1 MHFYRRFH
9 KRDKQTQN
17 PSCDSASDRPF
28 FEYAKMSV
36 REVVKLQKS
45 SASDGLSTPQAHTR
59 LIKYGRNEVVKEKRR
74 SWIVILL
81 KNFKDPLS
89 ALLVVLALI
98 SYLTHDLKATVMIGI
113 MVALSVFLR
122 FFQEIKADAA
132 AQKLKAMV
140 RTVAHVVRS
149 GLVKKISFER
159 LVPGDIIHL
168 SAGDMIPADIR
179 LLESKDLYVNEATLT
194 GEALPAEKHAEA
206 ITTEAKTP
214 LELNNICYL
223 GTNVASGSAK
233 AIVLVT
239 GRRTYLGC
247 LAESLVKTEPPT
259 AFDVG
264 VKKFTWLIMTF
275 ILIMAPAV
283 FLINGFAHHAWL
295 EAFLFAMAVTV
306 GLAPEMLPMIVAV
319 NLSKGA
325 LVMSKKK
332 VIVKHLDSIQNF
344 GAMDIL
350 CMDKTGT
357 LTEGRVVLEK
367 YLNINGE
374 EEPAVLEKAFL
385 NSYFQTGLD
394 NLLDAA
400 VLKHKDVGT
409 KLKIKNEWKKIDEI
423 PFDFA
428 RRRMSVVVSNKAG
441 EHFLICKGAVEEIIS
456 LCSQVDIHGKAEN
469 FDAKTYEK
477 HLGIE
482 DDMNGDGF
490 RVVAVACKKIS
501 STKKHYSIHDETDLK
516 LTGFLAFLDPPKIS
530 AKASLVSLQESG
542 ITVKILTGDNDLVTK
557 KICSEVGIDATN
569 IVLGSQIEKMTD
581 EEIAKVA
588 VAKNI
593 FAKLTPM
600 QKEKIVTA
608 LRSADHTVGFMGDGI
623 NDAPALRAADVGI
636 SVDTAVD
643 IAKESSDI
651 ILLEK
656 DLSVLFEG
664 VREGR
669 RIFGNITK
677 YIQMAA
683 SSNFGN
689 MFSVLGGS
697 IFLPFLPMLPIQI
710 LVNNLLY
717 DLSQITIPTDI
728 VDEEYLK
735 KPRQWRIEH
744 IRRFIMFI
752 GPVSSLFDYTTFFV
766 MLFVF
771 NTWLHPSL
779 FQTGWFVESLL
790 SQTLIIHVI
799 RTNRIPFIQSRA
811 SWPVMLSTLGIC
823 AIGVTLPYSP
833 LAASLGFTPLP
844 LWYWPILMAMLF
856 IYFFLTQ
863 MVKRWFAKRYKFE

>member
-9 KRDKQTQN
+9 KREKQTN
-17 PSCDSASDRPF
+17 EPSCDTASDRPF
-28 FEYAKMSV
+28 FAYAKLSG
-36 REVVKLQKS
+36 REIVKLQKS
-45 SASDGLSTPQAHTR
+45 SIANGLSVTQAHTR
-59 LIKYGRNEVVKEKRR
+59 LLKYGKNEVVREQRR
-74 SWIVILL
+74 SWIIVLL

-98 SYLTHDLKATVMIGI
+98 SYLTHDIKATIMIGI
-113 MVALSVFLR
+113 MVVLSVFLR
-122 FFQEIKADAA
+122 FFQEIKADVA

-140 RTVAHVVRS
+140 RTVAQVVR
-149 GLVKKISFER
+149 GGAVKRIPFER

-194 GEALPAEKHAEA
+194 GEALPAEKHAEPV
-206 ITTEAKTP
+206 TTDAKTP

-264 VKKFTWLIMTF
+264 VKKFTWLIMSL
-275 ILIMAPAV
+275 ILVMAPAV
-283 FLINGFAHHAWL
+283 FLINGFTHHAWL

-325 LVMSKKK
+325 IVMSRKN

-367 YLNINGE
+367 YLNINGL
-374 EEPAVLEKAFL
+374 EEPAVLDHAYI
-385 NSYFQTGLD
+385 NSYFQTGLE

-400 VLKHKDVGT
+400 VLKHKEVGS
-409 KLKIKNEWKKIDEI
+409 KLKIKSEWKKIDEI

-428 RRRMSVVVSNKAG
+428 RRRMSVVAQNKAG
-441 EHFLICKGAVEEIIS
+441 EQFLICKGAVEEIIS
-456 LCSQVDIHGKAEN
+456 LCTHVDINGKAEA
-469 FDAKTYEK
+469 FSAKSYEK

-482 DDMNGDGF
+482 DEMNGDGF
-490 RVVAVACKKIS
+490 RVVAVAIKKIDNIN
-501 STKKHYSIHDETDLK
+501 KRYSVKDEAGLK
-516 LTGFLAFLDPPKIS
+516 LIGFLAFLDPPKNT
-530 AKASLVSLQESG
+530 AKASLVSLQDSG
-542 ITVKILTGDNDLVTK
+542 IAVKILTGDNDLVTK
-557 KICSEVGIDATN
+557 KICAEVGLNASDI
-569 IVLGSQIEKMTD
+569 ILGSDITGMT
-581 EEIAKVA
+581 EEELKKVA
-588 VAKNI
+588 VEKHI

-600 QKEKIVTA
+600 QKEQIVSA
-608 LRSADHTVGFMGDGI
+608 LRLAGHTVGFMGDGI

-717 DLSQITIPTDI
+717 DLSQITIPMDT

-744 IRRFIMFI
+744 IRRFILFI
-752 GPVSSLFDYTTFFV
+752 GPVSSLFDYATYFV
-766 MLFVF
+766 MLFLF
-771 NTWLHPSL
+771 NTWFHPSL

-790 SQTLIIHVI
+790 SQTLIIHII
-799 RTNRIPFIQSRA
+799 RTNKIPFIQSRA
-811 SWPVMLSTLGIC
+811 SWPVMLSTLGIS
-823 AIGVTLPYSP
+823 AIGVALPYSP
-833 LAASLGFTPLP
+833 LASSLGFTPLP
-844 LWYWPILMAMLF
+844 LWYWPILIAMLL
-856 IYFFLTQ
+856 IYFTLTQ
-863 MVKRWFAKRYKFE
+863 LVKRWFTNKYKYE

>member
-1 MHFYRRFH
+1 MNFYKRFH
-9 KRDKQTQN
+9 KREKK
-17 PSCDSASDRPF
+17 PSDPACYSAADRPF
-28 FEYAKMSV
+28 FTFAKKSSH
-36 REVVKLQKS
+36 EVMKILKS
-45 SASDGLSTPQAHTR
+45 SASSGLSIAQSHTR
-59 LIKYGRNEVVKEKRR
+59 LLKYGRNEIVREKRR
-74 SWIVILL
+74 SWVVLLL

-89 ALLVVLALI
+89 ALLVALALI
-98 SYLTHDLKATVMIGI
+98 SYLTHDMKATIMIGI
-113 MVALSVFLR
+113 MVVLSVFLR
-122 FFQEIKADAA
+122 FYQEIKADFA

-140 RTVAHVVRS
+140 RTVAHVVRKNKI
-149 GLVKKISFER
+149 KKIPFER

-168 SAGDMIPADIR
+168 SAGDMIPADVR
-179 LLESKDLYVNEATLT
+179 LLETNGLYINEATLT
-194 GEALPAEKHAEA
+194 GEALPAEKHSQPIA
-206 ITTEAKTP
+206 TEAKTP
-214 LELNNICYL
+214 LELNNICFL

-233 AIVLVT
+233 AIVILT
-239 GRRTYLGC
+239 GSRTYLGC
-247 LAESLVKTEPPT
+247 LAESLVKPEPPT
-259 AFDVG
+259 TFDLG
-264 VKKFTWLIMTF
+264 VKKFTWLIMGL
-275 ILIMAPAV
+275 ILVMSPAV
-283 FLINGFAHHAWL
+283 FLINGFAHHQWL
-295 EAFLFAMAVTV
+295 EAFLFAMAVAV

-357 LTEGRVVLEK
+357 LTEGKVVLEK
-367 YLNINGE
+367 YLNIKGE
-374 EEPAVLEKAFL
+374 EEPAVLEYAFL
-385 NSYFQTGLD
+385 NSFFQTGLE

-400 VLKHKDVGT
+400 VLKHKDVGV
-409 KLKIKNEWKKIDEI
+409 KLKIKSDWKKIDEI
-423 PFDFA
+423 PFDFI
-428 RRRMSVVVSNKAG
+428 RRRMSVVMENKEG
-441 EHFLICKGAVEEIIS
+441 DHLLICKGAVEEIIS
-456 LCSQVDIHGKAEN
+456 LSSHVDINHHTEA
-469 FDAKTYEK
+469 FHADTYEK

-482 DDMNGDGF
+482 DKMNDGGF
-490 RVVAVACKKIS
+490 RVVGVAYKKIPN
-501 STKKHYSIHDETDLK
+501 TKTRYSIADETGMTLV
-516 LTGFLAFLDPPKIS
+516 GFLAFLDPPKET
-530 AKASLVSLQESG
+530 AKVSLNELRDSG
-542 ITVKILTGDNDLVTK
+542 ITVKLLTGDNELVTR
-557 KICSEVGIDATN
+557 KICLDVGLEATD
-569 IVLGSQIEKMTD
+569 IVLGSEIEEMSE
-581 EEIAKVA
+581 EEIKKIAIKI
-588 VAKNI
+588 NI

-600 QKEKIVTA
+600 QKEQIVSA
-608 LRSADHTVGFMGDGI
+608 LRSANHTVGFMGDGI
-623 NDAPALRAADVGI
+623 NDAPALRGADVGI

-656 DLSVLFEG
+656 DLSVLYEG

-677 YIQMAA
+677 YIQMSA

-689 MFSVLGGS
+689 MFSVVGGS

-717 DLSQITIPTDI
+717 DLSQTTIPTDK

-735 KPRQWRIEH
+735 KPRQWRIDH

-752 GPVSSLFDYTTFFV
+752 GPVSSLFDYATFFV

-799 RTNRIPFIQSRA
+799 RTNKIPFIQSRA
-811 SWPVMLSTLGIC
+811 SWPLIVSTVGIS
-823 AIGVTLPYSP
+823 AIGVALPYSP
-833 LAASLGFTPLP
+833 FASSLGFSPLP
-844 LWYWPILMAMLF
+844 LWYWPILIAMLF

-863 MVKRWFAKRYKFE
+863 MVKRWFAKKYRIE